1 MVKESRFVSEVWT
14 ERGGF
19 TEGIEGPACDKEG
32 NVYAVNYEREST
44 IGRVTPEGEC
54 SVFLEL
60 PPGSIG
66 NGIRF
71 DSRGNMLIADY
82 VGHRIWRVLLIR
94 EISNGYVRIP
104 LEDAEN
110 FAAW

>member
-19 TEGIEGPACDKEG
+19 T
-32 NVYAVNYEREST
+32 
-44 IGRVTPEGEC
+44 EGEC

-94 EISNGYVRIP
+94 EISNGYVRMP